1 MKKRII
7 SCILTVL
14 ILASVLPAN
23 AFADSSVIHRQIHI
37 NPLYKDV
44 VDQKQ
49 LFSTLNGA
57 PRLYSD
63 TQPQEAGSADEAAV
77 ILRKGMENREARIA
91 IRCPA
96 DAITPTDGIL
106 DEIVEKAMEETG
118 VPTQGDYIRWTYAGW
133 SGSCSLESDDEGLHY
148 VFVYDCKYYT
158 TAAQEAELSEKIDS
172 VLQSLDINDESSDYD
187 VICAVYD
194 YICANVSYDY
204 DNLNDSEYLLKYTA
218 YAAMINKTAVCQGYS
233 ALMYR
238 MLQQKNID
246 CRLIPGSNHAWNI
259 VAIDGVYY
267 NADSTWDAGRDPK
280 NYAYFLCGDSDF
292 AEHTRYSEYST
303 EEFYRLYPMAE
314 TKYVVCPSHSY
325 GAWVTTKAPTCTE
338 SGIETRTCAKCG
350 ASEDRAIP
358 ATGHHYD
365 AVATAPTC
373 TEKGYTTHTCACGD
387 SYTDSSTDALGHNYG
402 AWEQTKAPTC
412 TVKGTEV
419 RICTRCNASET
430 RNVDALGHSFIHY
443 AEKAATCTTDGWAAY
458 DTCSRC
464 GYSTYRQ
471 IPAAGH
477 HYDAVA
483 TAPTCTERGYTT
495 HTCVCGISYT
505 DSYTDAVGHNY
516 KAGICTICGALDPE
530 RRPASPQIMITTE
543 SGRPKI
549 SWDAVNGADKYW
561 VYRSVDGE
569 TFDYYTRTDKPS
581 FTDGSTSIGTTYH
594 YAVKAVAVL
603 GERDVSSGRSTAQ
616 SIQCRPAAPSVSIY
630 RASGKPQLKWNAVSG
645 AAKYWVYRSTDGM
658 NFKYYDS
665 TAKTSYTNT
674 GALLGTKYHY
684 RVKAVAVV
692 NGKNVASAY
701 NGTKS
706 LFTTPAAPGVSIYRV
721 NGKPQLKWSAVT
733 GAEKYWI
740 YRSTDG
746 VNFKYYDSTTGTS
759 YTNCIAA
766 SGTEYYYKV
775 KAAAVVNGKDV
786 ASDFSNTKSLFTTP
800 AAPSVSIT
808 TSKGKPKL
816 TWKAV
821 KGADNYYIY
830 RSTDGKNFKYYNET
844 DEAGYTNYSTNI
856 GTTYYYKV
864 RAVKTIDGNDHK
876 SDFSAVRSIQCRPA
890 AVNLSISRSYGKPK
904 LTWDAVAD
912 ADKYWIYRS
921 IDGKNFKCYDTTT
934 KTSYIN
940 SGAAF
945 NTIYCYK
952 VKAVKVVN
960 GRNVVSGSGS
970 AKSVITALAK
980 PSVSITTSDGKPYIS
995 WDAVDGAT
1003 GYYVFRSTDG
1013 KNYSVLGYTTRTNY
1027 TNTASNAG
1035 TTYYYKVKADSS
1047 NTKTAICANSDKT
1060 AEKLVEQAKSWLG
1073 CKESDG
1079 SNEEIIDTYNG
1090 HEPVARGL
1098 KLGYKDPWCAAFVSA
1113 CAIKTGMTD
1122 IIPTECGCGTMV
1134 KLFKKLGAWDE
1145 NDGRIPNVGDIIFFD
1160 WDDSGY
1166 GDNDGFPGH
1175 VGIVEKVSGT
1185 EITVI
1190 DGNNKNDAV
1199 ERRTV
1204 QINGRFIRGYGVPKY
1219 SGFRSGDTRSDY
1231 SNAVSVRCGLT
1242 APTPSITT
1250 SEGKPKLTWS
1260 AVPGAAKYWVYRS
1273 TDGKSFSYLN
1283 STVGTSYTDSD
1294 AKKNTKYY
1302 YKVKAVYSSNSDMNS
1317 ALSAAVSIKATK

>member
-133 SGSCSLESDDEGLHY
+133 SGSYSLESDDEGLHY

-204 DNLNDSEYLLKYTA
+204 DNLDDSEYLLKYTA

-303 EEFYRLYPMAE
+303 EEFYRLYPMAK
-314 TKYVVCPSHSY
+314 TKYAVCPSHSY

-350 ASEDRAIP
+350 VSEDRAIP

-373 TEKGYTTHTCACGD
+373 TERGYTTHTCACGD
-387 SYTDSSTDALGHNYG
+387 SYTDSS
-402 AWEQTKAPTC
+402 
-412 TVKGTEV
+412 
-419 RICTRCNASET
+419 
-430 RNVDALGHSFIHY
+430 
-443 AEKAATCTTDGWAAY
+443 
-458 DTCSRC
+458 
-464 GYSTYRQ
+464 
-471 IPAAGH
+471 
-477 HYDAVA
+477 
-483 TAPTCTERGYTT
+483 
-495 HTCVCGISYT
+495 
-505 DSYTDAVGHNY
+505 TDAVGHNY

-549 SWDAVNGADKYW
+549 SWNAVNGADKYW
-561 VYRSVDGE
+561 IYRSVDGE
-569 TFDYYTRTDKPS
+569 TFDYYARTDKPS
-581 FTDGSTSIGTTYH
+581 FTDGSTSIGTTYY

-603 GERDVSSGRSTAQ
+603 GGRDVSSGRSTAQ

-645 AAKYWVYRSTDGM
+645 AAKYWVYRSTDGV

-665 TAKTSYTNT
+665 TTKTSYTNT

-692 NGKNVASAY
+692 NGKNVASADS
-701 NGTKS
+701 GTKS

-733 GAEKYWI
+733 GAAKYWI

-775 KAAAVVNGKDV
+775 KAAAVVNGKDI

-821 KGADNYYIY
+821 KGADKYYIY

-921 IDGKNFKCYDTTT
+921 TDGKNFKYYDTTT

-1035 TTYYYKVKADSS
+1035 TTYYYKVKADNS

-1134 KLFKKLGAWDE
+1134 KLFKKIGAWDE

-1185 EITVI
+1185 KITVI

-1260 AVPGAAKYWVYRS
+1260 AVPGAEKYWVYRS

-1283 STVGTSYTDSD
+1283 STVGTSYTDSG

-1317 ALSAAVSIKATK
+1317 ARSAAVSIKATK

>member
-1 MKKRII
+1 M
-7 SCILTVL
+7 L

-133 SGSCSLESDDEGLHY
+133 SGSYSLESDDEGLHY

-292 AEHTRYSEYST
+292 AGHTRYSEYST
-303 EEFYRLYPMAE
+303 EEFYRLYPMAK

-350 ASEDRAIP
+350 VSENRAIP

-387 SYTDSSTDALGHNYG
+387 
-402 AWEQTKAPTC
+402 
-412 TVKGTEV
+412 
-419 RICTRCNASET
+419 
-430 RNVDALGHSFIHY
+430 
-443 AEKAATCTTDGWAAY
+443 
-458 DTCSRC
+458 
-464 GYSTYRQ
+464 
-471 IPAAGH
+471 
-477 HYDAVA
+477 
-483 TAPTCTERGYTT
+483 
-495 HTCVCGISYT
+495 SYT

-549 SWDAVNGADKYW
+549 SWNAVNGADKYW

-569 TFDYYTRTDKPS
+569 TFDYYARTDKPS
-581 FTDGSTSIGTTYH
+581 FTDGSTSIGTTYY

-603 GERDVSSGRSTAQ
+603 GGRDVSSGRSTAQ

-645 AAKYWVYRSTDGM
+645 AEKYWVYRSTDGV

-665 TAKTSYTNT
+665 TTKTSYTNT

-692 NGKNVASAY
+692 NGKNVASADS
-701 NGTKS
+701 GTKS

-733 GAEKYWI
+733 GAAKYWI

-775 KAAAVVNGKDV
+775 KAAAVENGKNV

-821 KGADNYYIY
+821 KGADNYWIY

-921 IDGKNFKCYDTTT
+921 TDGKNFKYYDTTT

-1035 TTYYYKVKADSS
+1035 TTYYYKVKADNS
-1047 NTKTAICANSDKT
+1047 NTKTASCANSDKT

-1185 EITVI
+1185 KITVI

-1283 STVGTSYTDSD
+1283 STVGTSYTDSG

-1317 ALSAAVSIKATK
+1317 ARSAAVSIKATK

>member
-1 MKKRII
+1 M
-7 SCILTVL
+7 L

-106 DEIVEKAMEETG
+106 DEIAEKALEETG

-133 SGSCSLESDDEGLHY
+133 NGSYSLESDDEGLHY

-246 CRLIPGSNHAWNI
+246 CRLIPGSDHAWNI

-292 AEHTRYSEYST
+292 AGHTRYSEYST

-350 ASEDRAIP
+350 VSEDRAIP

-373 TEKGYTTHTCACGD
+373 TEKGYTTHTCACG
-387 SYTDSSTDALGHNYG
+387 L
-402 AWEQTKAPTC
+402 
-412 TVKGTEV
+412 
-419 RICTRCNASET
+419 
-430 RNVDALGHSFIHY
+430 
-443 AEKAATCTTDGWAAY
+443 
-458 DTCSRC
+458 
-464 GYSTYRQ
+464 
-471 IPAAGH
+471 
-477 HYDAVA
+477 
-483 TAPTCTERGYTT
+483 
-495 HTCVCGISYT
+495 SYT

-516 KAGICTICGALDPE
+516 KAGICTICGALDPG

-549 SWDAVNGADKYW
+549 SWNAVNGADKYW

-569 TFDYYTRTDKPS
+569 TFDYYARTDKPS
-581 FTDGSTSIGTTYH
+581 FTDGSTSIGTTYY

-603 GERDVSSGRSTAQ
+603 GGRDVSSGRSTAQ

-645 AAKYWVYRSTDGM
+645 AAKYWVYRSTDGV

-692 NGKNVASAY
+692 NGKNVTSADS
-701 NGTKS
+701 GTKS

-721 NGKPQLKWSAVT
+721 NGKPRLKWSAVT
-733 GAEKYWI
+733 GAAKYWI
-740 YRSTDG
+740 YRSADG
-746 VNFKYYDSTTGTS
+746 VNFKYYDSTTWTS

-775 KAAAVVNGKDV
+775 KAVAVVNGKDV

-821 KGADNYYIY
+821 TGADKYYVY
-830 RSTDGKNFKYYNET
+830 RSTDGKNFKYYNKT

-856 GTTYYYKV
+856 GTTYYYTV

-921 IDGKNFKCYDTTT
+921 TDGKNFKCYDTTT

-960 GRNVVSGSGS
+960 GRNVASGSGS

-1035 TTYYYKVKADSS
+1035 TTYYYKVKADNS

-1134 KLFKKLGAWDE
+1134 KLFKKLGAWNE

-1185 EITVI
+1185 KITVI

-1231 SNAVSVRCGLT
+1231 SNTVSVRCGLT

-1260 AVPGAAKYWVYRS
+1260 AVPGAVRYWVYRS

-1283 STVGTSYTDSD
+1283 STVGTSYTDSG

-1302 YKVKAVYSSNSDMNS
+1302 YKVKAVYSSNSDLNS
-1317 ALSAAVSIKATK
+1317 ARSAAVSIKATK

>member
-49 LFSTLNGA
+49 LFSALNGA

-106 DEIVEKAMEETG
+106 DEIAEKAMEETG

-133 SGSCSLESDDEGLHY
+133 SGSYSLESDDEGLHY

-158 TAAQEAELSEKIDS
+158 TAAQEAELSKKIDS

-350 ASEDRAIP
+350 VSENRAIP

-373 TEKGYTTHTCACGD
+373 TEKGYTTHTCACG
-387 SYTDSSTDALGHNYG
+387 L
-402 AWEQTKAPTC
+402 
-412 TVKGTEV
+412 
-419 RICTRCNASET
+419 
-430 RNVDALGHSFIHY
+430 
-443 AEKAATCTTDGWAAY
+443 
-458 DTCSRC
+458 
-464 GYSTYRQ
+464 
-471 IPAAGH
+471 
-477 HYDAVA
+477 
-483 TAPTCTERGYTT
+483 
-495 HTCVCGISYT
+495 SYT

-549 SWDAVNGADKYW
+549 SWNAVNGADKYW
-561 VYRSVDGE
+561 IYRSVDGE
-569 TFDYYTRTDKPS
+569 TFDYYARTDKPS
-581 FTDGSTSIGTTYH
+581 FTDGSTSIGTTYY

-603 GERDVSSGRSTAQ
+603 GGRDVPSGRSTAQ
-616 SIQCRPAAPSVSIY
+616 SIQCRPAAPSVRIY
-630 RASGKPQLKWNAVSG
+630 RVNGKPQLKWNAVSG
-645 AAKYWVYRSTDGM
+645 AAKYWVYRSTDGV

-775 KAAAVVNGKDV
+775 KAAAVENGKNV

-821 KGADNYYIY
+821 KGADKYYIY

-921 IDGKNFKCYDTTT
+921 TDGKNFKCYDTTT

-945 NTIYCYK
+945 NTIYYYK

-960 GRNVVSGSGS
+960 GRNVASGSGS

-1035 TTYYYKVKADSS
+1035 TTYYYKVKADNS
-1047 NTKTAICANSDKT
+1047 NTKTASCANSDKT

-1283 STVGTSYTDSD
+1283 STVGTSYTDSG

>member
-106 DEIVEKAMEETG
+106 DEIAEKAMEETG

-133 SGSCSLESDDEGLHY
+133 SGSYSLESDDEGLHY

-350 ASEDRAIP
+350 VSENRAIP

-387 SYTDSSTDALGHNYG
+387 SYTDSS
-402 AWEQTKAPTC
+402 
-412 TVKGTEV
+412 
-419 RICTRCNASET
+419 
-430 RNVDALGHSFIHY
+430 
-443 AEKAATCTTDGWAAY
+443 
-458 DTCSRC
+458 
-464 GYSTYRQ
+464 
-471 IPAAGH
+471 
-477 HYDAVA
+477 
-483 TAPTCTERGYTT
+483 
-495 HTCVCGISYT
+495 
-505 DSYTDAVGHNY
+505 TDAVGHNY

-549 SWDAVNGADKYW
+549 SWNAVNGADKYW
-561 VYRSVDGE
+561 IYRSVDGE
-569 TFDYYTRTDKPS
+569 TFDYYARTDKPS
-581 FTDGSTSIGTTYH
+581 FTDGSTSIGTTYY

-603 GERDVSSGRSTAQ
+603 GGRDVSSGRSTAQ

-645 AAKYWVYRSTDGM
+645 AAKYWVYRSTDGV

-821 KGADNYYIY
+821 KGADKYYIY

-921 IDGKNFKCYDTTT
+921 TDGKNFKCYDTTT

-1035 TTYYYKVKADSS
+1035 TTYYYKVKADNS

-1185 EITVI
+1185 QITVI

-1283 STVGTSYTDSD
+1283 STVGTSYTDSG

-1317 ALSAAVSIKATK
+1317 ARSAAVSIKATK

>member
-23 AFADSSVIHRQIHI
+23 AFADNSVIHRQIHI

-49 LFSTLNGA
+49 LFSTLNSA

-106 DEIVEKAMEETG
+106 DEIAEKAMEETG

-133 SGSCSLESDDEGLHY
+133 SGSYSLESDDEGLHY

-158 TAAQEAELSEKIDS
+158 TAAQEAELSKKIDS

-373 TEKGYTTHTCACGD
+373 TEKGYTTHTCACG
-387 SYTDSSTDALGHNYG
+387 L
-402 AWEQTKAPTC
+402 
-412 TVKGTEV
+412 
-419 RICTRCNASET
+419 
-430 RNVDALGHSFIHY
+430 
-443 AEKAATCTTDGWAAY
+443 
-458 DTCSRC
+458 
-464 GYSTYRQ
+464 
-471 IPAAGH
+471 
-477 HYDAVA
+477 
-483 TAPTCTERGYTT
+483 
-495 HTCVCGISYT
+495 SYT

-549 SWDAVNGADKYW
+549 SWNAVNGADKYW
-561 VYRSVDGE
+561 IYRSVDGE
-569 TFDYYTRTDKPS
+569 TFDYYARTDKPS
-581 FTDGSTSIGTTYH
+581 FTDGSTSIGTTYY

-603 GERDVSSGRSTAQ
+603 GGRDVSSGRSTAQ

-645 AAKYWVYRSTDGM
+645 AAKYWVYRSTDGV

-786 ASDFSNTKSLFTTP
+786 ASNFSNTKSLFTTP

-821 KGADNYYIY
+821 KGADKYWIY

-921 IDGKNFKCYDTTT
+921 TDGKNVKYYDTTT

-945 NTIYCYK
+945 NTIYYYK

-1035 TTYYYKVKADSS
+1035 TTYYYKVKADNS

-1145 NDGRIPNVGDIIFFD
+1145 NDGRIPNIGDIIFFD

-1185 EITVI
+1185 QITVI

-1283 STVGTSYTDSD
+1283 STVGTSYTDSG

-1317 ALSAAVSIKATK
+1317 ARSAAVSIKATK

>member
-133 SGSCSLESDDEGLHY
+133 SGSYSLESDDEGLHY

-267 NADSTWDAGRDPK
+267 NADSTWDAGKDPK

-350 ASEDRAIP
+350 VSENRAIP
-358 ATGHHYD
+358 AT
-365 AVATAPTC
+365 
-373 TEKGYTTHTCACGD
+373 
-387 SYTDSSTDALGHNYG
+387 
-402 AWEQTKAPTC
+402 
-412 TVKGTEV
+412 
-419 RICTRCNASET
+419 
-430 RNVDALGHSFIHY
+430 
-443 AEKAATCTTDGWAAY
+443 
-458 DTCSRC
+458 
-464 GYSTYRQ
+464 
-471 IPAAGH
+471 GH

-495 HTCVCGISYT
+495 HTCACGLSYT
-505 DSYTDAVGHNY
+505 DSYTDAAGHNY

-549 SWDAVNGADKYW
+549 SWNAVNGADKYW

-569 TFDYYTRTDKPS
+569 TFDYYARTDKPS
-581 FTDGSTSIGTTYH
+581 FTDGSTSIGTTYY

-603 GERDVSSGRSTAQ
+603 GGRDVSSGRSTAQ
-616 SIQCRPAAPSVSIY
+616 SIQCRPAAPSVRIY
-630 RASGKPQLKWNAVSG
+630 RVNGKPQLKWNAVSG
-645 AAKYWVYRSTDGM
+645 AAKYWVYRSTDGV

-701 NGTKS
+701 SGTKS

-733 GAEKYWI
+733 GAAKYWI

-821 KGADNYYIY
+821 KGADKYYIY

-921 IDGKNFKCYDTTT
+921 TDGKNFKCYDTTT

-960 GRNVVSGSGS
+960 GRNVASGSGS

-1035 TTYYYKVKADSS
+1035 TTYYYKVKADNS

-1185 EITVI
+1185 KITVI

-1283 STVGTSYTDSD
+1283 STVGTSYTDSG

>member
-133 SGSCSLESDDEGLHY
+133 SGSCSLESDDEGRHY

-267 NADSTWDAGRDPK
+267 NADSTWDAGKDPK

-350 ASEDRAIP
+350 VSENRAIP

-387 SYTDSSTDALGHNYG
+387 SYTDSS
-402 AWEQTKAPTC
+402 
-412 TVKGTEV
+412 
-419 RICTRCNASET
+419 
-430 RNVDALGHSFIHY
+430 
-443 AEKAATCTTDGWAAY
+443 
-458 DTCSRC
+458 
-464 GYSTYRQ
+464 
-471 IPAAGH
+471 
-477 HYDAVA
+477 
-483 TAPTCTERGYTT
+483 
-495 HTCVCGISYT
+495 
-505 DSYTDAVGHNY
+505 TDAVGHNY

-549 SWDAVNGADKYW
+549 SWNAVNGADKYW

-569 TFDYYTRTDKPS
+569 TFDYYARTDKPS

-603 GERDVSSGRSTAQ
+603 GGRDVSSGRSTAQ

-645 AAKYWVYRSTDGM
+645 AAKYWVYRSTDGV

-821 KGADNYYIY
+821 KGADKYYIY

-921 IDGKNFKCYDTTT
+921 TDGKNFKYYDTTT

-960 GRNVVSGSGS
+960 GRNVASGSGS

-1035 TTYYYKVKADSS
+1035 TTYYYKVKADNS

-1283 STVGTSYTDSD
+1283 STVGTSYTDSG

>member
-106 DEIVEKAMEETG
+106 DEIAEKALEETG

-133 SGSCSLESDDEGLHY
+133 SGSYSLESDDEGLHY

-204 DNLNDSEYLLKYTA
+204 DNLDDSEYLLKYTA

-303 EEFYRLYPMAE
+303 EEFYRLYPMAK

-350 ASEDRAIP
+350 VSENRAIP

-365 AVATAPTC
+365 
-373 TEKGYTTHTCACGD
+373 
-387 SYTDSSTDALGHNYG
+387 S
-402 AWEQTKAPTC
+402 
-412 TVKGTEV
+412 
-419 RICTRCNASET
+419 
-430 RNVDALGHSFIHY
+430 
-443 AEKAATCTTDGWAAY
+443 
-458 DTCSRC
+458 
-464 GYSTYRQ
+464 
-471 IPAAGH
+471 
-477 HYDAVA
+477 VA

-495 HTCVCGISYT
+495 HTCVCGLSYT
-505 DSYTDAVGHNY
+505 DSYTDAAGHNY

-549 SWDAVNGADKYW
+549 SWNAVNGADKYW
-561 VYRSVDGE
+561 IYRSVDGE
-569 TFDYYTRTDKPS
+569 TFDYYARTDKPS
-581 FTDGSTSIGTTYH
+581 FTDGSTSIGTTYY

-603 GERDVSSGRSTAQ
+603 GGRDVPSGRSTAQ

-645 AAKYWVYRSTDGM
+645 AAKYWVYRSTDGV

-692 NGKNVASAY
+692 NGKNVASADS
-701 NGTKS
+701 GTKS

-733 GAEKYWI
+733 GAAKYWI

-775 KAAAVVNGKDV
+775 KAAAVVNGKDI

-821 KGADNYYIY
+821 KGADKYYIY

-921 IDGKNFKCYDTTT
+921 TDGKNFKCYDTTT

-1035 TTYYYKVKADSS
+1035 TTYYYKVKADNS

-1145 NDGRIPNVGDIIFFD
+1145 NDGRIPNMGDIIFFD

-1283 STVGTSYTDSD
+1283 STVGTSYTDSG
-1294 AKKNTKYY
+1294 AKKNTMYY

>member
-49 LFSTLNGA
+49 LFSTLNSA

-96 DAITPTDGIL
+96 DAITSTDGIL

-133 SGSCSLESDDEGLHY
+133 SGSYSLESDDEGLHY

-218 YAAMINKTAVCQGYS
+218 YAAMTNKTPVCQGYS

-280 NYAYFLCGDSDF
+280 NYAYCLCGDSDF
-292 AEHTRYSEYST
+292 AEHIRYSEYST

-350 ASEDRAIP
+350 VSENRAIP
-358 ATGHHYD
+358 VT
-365 AVATAPTC
+365 
-373 TEKGYTTHTCACGD
+373 
-387 SYTDSSTDALGHNYG
+387 
-402 AWEQTKAPTC
+402 
-412 TVKGTEV
+412 
-419 RICTRCNASET
+419 
-430 RNVDALGHSFIHY
+430 
-443 AEKAATCTTDGWAAY
+443 
-458 DTCSRC
+458 
-464 GYSTYRQ
+464 
-471 IPAAGH
+471 GH

-495 HTCVCGISYT
+495 HPCVCGLSYT
-505 DSYTDAVGHNY
+505 DSYTDAAGHNY

-549 SWDAVNGADKYW
+549 SWNAVNGADKYW

-569 TFDYYTRTDKPS
+569 TFDYYARTDKPS
-581 FTDGSTSIGTTYH
+581 FTDGSTSIGTTYY

-603 GERDVSSGRSTAQ
+603 GGRDVSSGRSTAQ

-645 AAKYWVYRSTDGM
+645 AAKYWVYRSTDGV

-740 YRSTDG
+740 YRPTDG

-821 KGADNYYIY
+821 KGADKYYIY
-830 RSTDGKNFKYYNET
+830 RSTDGKNFKYYNKT

-921 IDGKNFKCYDTTT
+921 TDGKNFKCYDTTT

-1035 TTYYYKVKADSS
+1035 TTYYYKVKADNL

-1185 EITVI
+1185 QITVI

-1283 STVGTSYTDSD
+1283 STVGTSYTDSS

-1317 ALSAAVSIKATK
+1317 ARSAAVSIKATK

>member
-133 SGSCSLESDDEGLHY
+133 NGSYSLESDDEGLHY

-350 ASEDRAIP
+350 VSENRAIP
-358 ATGHHYD
+358 AT
-365 AVATAPTC
+365 
-373 TEKGYTTHTCACGD
+373 
-387 SYTDSSTDALGHNYG
+387 
-402 AWEQTKAPTC
+402 
-412 TVKGTEV
+412 
-419 RICTRCNASET
+419 
-430 RNVDALGHSFIHY
+430 
-443 AEKAATCTTDGWAAY
+443 
-458 DTCSRC
+458 
-464 GYSTYRQ
+464 
-471 IPAAGH
+471 GH

-505 DSYTDAVGHNY
+505 DSYTDAAGHNY

-549 SWDAVNGADKYW
+549 SWNAVNGADKYW

-569 TFDYYTRTDKPS
+569 TFDYYARTDKPS
-581 FTDGSTSIGTTYH
+581 FADGSTSIGTTYY

-603 GERDVSSGRSTAQ
+603 GGRDVSSGRSTAQ

-645 AAKYWVYRSTDGM
+645 AAEYWVYRSTDGV

-733 GAEKYWI
+733 GAAKYWI

-821 KGADNYYIY
+821 KGADKYYIY

-921 IDGKNFKCYDTTT
+921 TDGKNFKYYDTTT

-1035 TTYYYKVKADSS
+1035 TTYYYKVKADNS

-1185 EITVI
+1185 KITVI

-1283 STVGTSYTDSD
+1283 STVGTSYTDSG

-1317 ALSAAVSIKATK
+1317 ARSAAVSIKATK

>member
-133 SGSCSLESDDEGLHY
+133 SGSYSLESDDEGLHY

-303 EEFYRLYPMAE
+303 EEFYRLYPMAK

-350 ASEDRAIP
+350 VSENRAIP
-358 ATGHHYD
+358 AAGHHYD

-373 TEKGYTTHTCACGD
+373 TEKGYTTHTC
-387 SYTDSSTDALGHNYG
+387 
-402 AWEQTKAPTC
+402 
-412 TVKGTEV
+412 
-419 RICTRCNASET
+419 
-430 RNVDALGHSFIHY
+430 
-443 AEKAATCTTDGWAAY
+443 
-458 DTCSRC
+458 
-464 GYSTYRQ
+464 
-471 IPAAGH
+471 
-477 HYDAVA
+477 
-483 TAPTCTERGYTT
+483 
-495 HTCVCGISYT
+495 VCGLSYT

-549 SWDAVNGADKYW
+549 SWNAVNGADKYW
-561 VYRSVDGE
+561 IYRSVDGE
-569 TFDYYTRTDKPS
+569 TFDYYARTDKPS
-581 FTDGSTSIGTTYH
+581 FTDGSTSIGTTYY

-603 GERDVSSGRSTAQ
+603 GGRDVSSGRSTAQ

-645 AAKYWVYRSTDGM
+645 AAEYWVYRSTDGV

-692 NGKNVASAY
+692 NGKNVASADS
-701 NGTKS
+701 GTKS

-821 KGADNYYIY
+821 KGADKYYIY

-921 IDGKNFKCYDTTT
+921 TDGKNFKYYDTTT

-1013 KNYSVLGYTTRTNY
+1013 KNYSFLGYTTRTNY

-1035 TTYYYKVKADSS
+1035 TTYYYKVKADNS

>member
-91 IRCPA
+91 FRCPA

-106 DEIVEKAMEETG
+106 DEIAEKAMEETG

-350 ASEDRAIP
+350 VSENRAIP

-387 SYTDSSTDALGHNYG
+387 SYTDSS
-402 AWEQTKAPTC
+402 
-412 TVKGTEV
+412 
-419 RICTRCNASET
+419 
-430 RNVDALGHSFIHY
+430 
-443 AEKAATCTTDGWAAY
+443 
-458 DTCSRC
+458 
-464 GYSTYRQ
+464 
-471 IPAAGH
+471 
-477 HYDAVA
+477 
-483 TAPTCTERGYTT
+483 
-495 HTCVCGISYT
+495 
-505 DSYTDAVGHNY
+505 TDAVGHNY

-549 SWDAVNGADKYW
+549 SWNAVNGADKYW
-561 VYRSVDGE
+561 IYRSVDGE
-569 TFDYYTRTDKPS
+569 TFDYYARTDKPS
-581 FTDGSTSIGTTYH
+581 FTDGSTSIGTTYY

-603 GERDVSSGRSTAQ
+603 GGRDVSSGRSTAQ

-645 AAKYWVYRSTDGM
+645 AAKYWVYRSTDGV

-701 NGTKS
+701 SGTKS
-706 LFTTPAAPGVSIYRV
+706 LFTTPAAPDVSIYRV

-800 AAPSVSIT
+800 SAPSVSIT

-821 KGADNYYIY
+821 KGADNYWIY

-921 IDGKNFKCYDTTT
+921 TDGKNFKCYDTTT

-1035 TTYYYKVKADSS
+1035 TTYCYKVKADNS

-1185 EITVI
+1185 QITVI

-1317 ALSAAVSIKATK
+1317 ARSAAVSIKATK

>member
-106 DEIVEKAMEETG
+106 DEIAEKAMEETG

-133 SGSCSLESDDEGLHY
+133 SGSYSLESDDEGLHY

-350 ASEDRAIP
+350 VSENRAIP
-358 ATGHHYD
+358 AT
-365 AVATAPTC
+365 
-373 TEKGYTTHTCACGD
+373 
-387 SYTDSSTDALGHNYG
+387 
-402 AWEQTKAPTC
+402 
-412 TVKGTEV
+412 
-419 RICTRCNASET
+419 
-430 RNVDALGHSFIHY
+430 
-443 AEKAATCTTDGWAAY
+443 
-458 DTCSRC
+458 
-464 GYSTYRQ
+464 
-471 IPAAGH
+471 GH

-549 SWDAVNGADKYW
+549 SWNAVNGADKYW

-569 TFDYYTRTDKPS
+569 TFDYYARTDKPS
-581 FTDGSTSIGTTYH
+581 FTDGSTSIGTTYY

-603 GERDVSSGRSTAQ
+603 GGRDVSSGRSTAQ

-645 AAKYWVYRSTDGM
+645 AAKYWVYRSTDGV

-821 KGADNYYIY
+821 KGADKYYIY

-921 IDGKNFKCYDTTT
+921 TDGKNFKYYDTTT

-1035 TTYYYKVKADSS
+1035 TTYYYKVKADNS

-1145 NDGRIPNVGDIIFFD
+1145 NDGRIPNIGDIIFFD

-1185 EITVI
+1185 KITVI

-1283 STVGTSYTDSD
+1283 STVGTSYTDSG

-1317 ALSAAVSIKATK
+1317 ARSAAVSIKATK

>member
-133 SGSCSLESDDEGLHY
+133 SGSYSLESDDEGLHY

-187 VICAVYD
+187 IICAVYD

-267 NADSTWDAGRDPK
+267 NADSTWDAGKDPK

-303 EEFYRLYPMAE
+303 EEFYRLYPMAK

-350 ASEDRAIP
+350 VSENRAIP

-387 SYTDSSTDALGHNYG
+387 SYTDSS
-402 AWEQTKAPTC
+402 
-412 TVKGTEV
+412 
-419 RICTRCNASET
+419 
-430 RNVDALGHSFIHY
+430 
-443 AEKAATCTTDGWAAY
+443 
-458 DTCSRC
+458 
-464 GYSTYRQ
+464 
-471 IPAAGH
+471 
-477 HYDAVA
+477 
-483 TAPTCTERGYTT
+483 
-495 HTCVCGISYT
+495 
-505 DSYTDAVGHNY
+505 TDAVGHNY

-549 SWDAVNGADKYW
+549 SWNAVNGADKYW

-569 TFDYYTRTDKPS
+569 TFDYYARTDKPS
-581 FTDGSTSIGTTYH
+581 FTDGSTSIGTTYY

-603 GERDVSSGRSTAQ
+603 GGRDVPSGRSTAQ

-645 AAKYWVYRSTDGM
+645 AAKYWVYRSTDGV

-665 TAKTSYTNT
+665 TTKTSYTNT

-692 NGKNVASAY
+692 NGKNVASADS
-701 NGTKS
+701 GTKS

-821 KGADNYYIY
+821 KGADKYWIY

-921 IDGKNFKCYDTTT
+921 TDGKNFKYYDTTT

-945 NTIYCYK
+945 NTIYYYK

-1035 TTYYYKVKADSS
+1035 TTYYYKVKADNS

-1185 EITVI
+1185 KITVI

-1283 STVGTSYTDSD
+1283 STVGTSYTDSG

>member
-106 DEIVEKAMEETG
+106 DEIAEKAMEETG

-133 SGSCSLESDDEGLHY
+133 NGSYSLESDDEGLHY

-350 ASEDRAIP
+350 VSENRAIP

-373 TEKGYTTHTCACGD
+373 TEKGYTTHTC
-387 SYTDSSTDALGHNYG
+387 
-402 AWEQTKAPTC
+402 
-412 TVKGTEV
+412 
-419 RICTRCNASET
+419 
-430 RNVDALGHSFIHY
+430 
-443 AEKAATCTTDGWAAY
+443 
-458 DTCSRC
+458 
-464 GYSTYRQ
+464 
-471 IPAAGH
+471 
-477 HYDAVA
+477 
-483 TAPTCTERGYTT
+483 
-495 HTCVCGISYT
+495 VCGLSYT

-549 SWDAVNGADKYW
+549 SWNAVNGADKYW

-569 TFDYYTRTDKPS
+569 TFDYYARTDKPS
-581 FTDGSTSIGTTYH
+581 FTDGSTSIGTTYY

-603 GERDVSSGRSTAQ
+603 GGRDVSSGRSTAQ

-645 AAKYWVYRSTDGM
+645 AAKYWVYRSTDGV

-701 NGTKS
+701 SGTKS
-706 LFTTPAAPGVSIYRV
+706 LFTTPAAPDVSIYRV

-821 KGADNYYIY
+821 KGADNYWIY

-921 IDGKNFKCYDTTT
+921 TDGKNFKCYDTTT

-1035 TTYYYKVKADSS
+1035 TTYYYKVKADNS

-1185 EITVI
+1185 QITVI

-1283 STVGTSYTDSD
+1283 STVGTSYTDSG

>member
-49 LFSTLNGA
+49 LFSALNGA

-106 DEIVEKAMEETG
+106 DEIAEKAMEETG

-133 SGSCSLESDDEGLHY
+133 SGSYSLESDDEGLHY

-350 ASEDRAIP
+350 VSENRAIP

-365 AVATAPTC
+365 AVA
-373 TEKGYTTHTCACGD
+373 
-387 SYTDSSTDALGHNYG
+387 
-402 AWEQTKAPTC
+402 
-412 TVKGTEV
+412 
-419 RICTRCNASET
+419 I
-430 RNVDALGHSFIHY
+430 
-443 AEKAATCTTDGWAAY
+443 
-458 DTCSRC
+458 
-464 GYSTYRQ
+464 
-471 IPAAGH
+471 
-477 HYDAVA
+477 
-483 TAPTCTERGYTT
+483 APTCTERGYTT
-495 HTCVCGISYT
+495 HTCVCGLSYT

-549 SWDAVNGADKYW
+549 SWNAVNGADKYW

-569 TFDYYTRTDKPS
+569 TFDYYARTDKPS
-581 FTDGSTSIGTTYH
+581 FTDGSTSIGTTYY

-603 GERDVSSGRSTAQ
+603 GGRDVSSGRSTAQ

-645 AAKYWVYRSTDGM
+645 AAKYWVYRSTDGV

-692 NGKNVASAY
+692 NGKDVASADS
-701 NGTKS
+701 GTKS
-706 LFTTPAAPGVSIYRV
+706 LFTTPEAPGVSIYRV

-733 GAEKYWI
+733 GAAKYWI

-821 KGADNYYIY
+821 KGADKYYIY

-921 IDGKNFKCYDTTT
+921 TDGKNFKCYDTTT

-1035 TTYYYKVKADSS
+1035 TTYYYKVKADNS

-1145 NDGRIPNVGDIIFFD
+1145 NDGRIPNIGDIIFFD

-1185 EITVI
+1185 KITVI

-1283 STVGTSYTDSD
+1283 STVGTSYTDSG

>member
-1 MKKRII
+1 M
-7 SCILTVL
+7 L

-49 LFSTLNGA
+49 LFSALNGA

-106 DEIVEKAMEETG
+106 DEIAEKAMEETG

-133 SGSCSLESDDEGLHY
+133 SGSYSLESDDEGLHY

-373 TEKGYTTHTCACGD
+373 TE
-387 SYTDSSTDALGHNYG
+387 
-402 AWEQTKAPTC
+402 
-412 TVKGTEV
+412 
-419 RICTRCNASET
+419 
-430 RNVDALGHSFIHY
+430 
-443 AEKAATCTTDGWAAY
+443 
-458 DTCSRC
+458 
-464 GYSTYRQ
+464 
-471 IPAAGH
+471 
-477 HYDAVA
+477 
-483 TAPTCTERGYTT
+483 RGYTT
-495 HTCVCGISYT
+495 HTCVCGLSYT

-549 SWDAVNGADKYW
+549 SWNAVNGADKYW
-561 VYRSVDGE
+561 IYRSVDGE
-569 TFDYYTRTDKPS
+569 TFDYYARTDKPS

-603 GERDVSSGRSTAQ
+603 GGRDVSSGRSTAQ

-645 AAKYWVYRSTDGM
+645 AAKYWVYRSTDGV

-692 NGKNVASAY
+692 NGKNVASADS
-701 NGTKS
+701 GTKS

-821 KGADNYYIY
+821 KGADKYYIY

-921 IDGKNFKCYDTTT
+921 TDGKNFKYYDTTT

-960 GRNVVSGSGS
+960 GRNVASGSGS

-1035 TTYYYKVKADSS
+1035 TTYYYKVKADNS

-1185 EITVI
+1185 KITVI

-1283 STVGTSYTDSD
+1283 STVGTSYTDSG

-1317 ALSAAVSIKATK
+1317 ARSAAVSIKATK

>member
-57 PRLYSD
+57 PRLYSG
-63 TQPQEAGSADEAAV
+63 TQPQEAWSADEAAV

-106 DEIVEKAMEETG
+106 DEIAEKAMEETG

-133 SGSCSLESDDEGLHY
+133 SGSYSLESDDEGLHY

-350 ASEDRAIP
+350 VSENRAIP

-387 SYTDSSTDALGHNYG
+387 SYTDSS
-402 AWEQTKAPTC
+402 
-412 TVKGTEV
+412 
-419 RICTRCNASET
+419 
-430 RNVDALGHSFIHY
+430 
-443 AEKAATCTTDGWAAY
+443 
-458 DTCSRC
+458 
-464 GYSTYRQ
+464 
-471 IPAAGH
+471 
-477 HYDAVA
+477 
-483 TAPTCTERGYTT
+483 
-495 HTCVCGISYT
+495 
-505 DSYTDAVGHNY
+505 TDAVGHNY

-549 SWDAVNGADKYW
+549 SWNAVNGADKYW
-561 VYRSVDGE
+561 IYRSVDGE
-569 TFDYYTRTDKPS
+569 TFDYYARTDKPS
-581 FTDGSTSIGTTYH
+581 FTDGSTSIGTTYY

-603 GERDVSSGRSTAQ
+603 GGRDVSSGRSTAQ

-645 AAKYWVYRSTDGM
+645 AAKYWVYRSTDGV

-821 KGADNYYIY
+821 KGADKYWIY
-830 RSTDGKNFKYYNET
+830 RSTDGKNFKYYNKT

-921 IDGKNFKCYDTTT
+921 TDGKNFKYYDTTT

-960 GRNVVSGSGS
+960 GRNVASGSGS

-1185 EITVI
+1185 QITVI

-1283 STVGTSYTDSD
+1283 STVGTSYTDSG

>member
-1 MKKRII
+1 M
-7 SCILTVL
+7 L

-106 DEIVEKAMEETG
+106 DEIAEKALEETG
-118 VPTQGDYIRWTYAGW
+118 VPTQGDYIRWAYAGW
-133 SGSCSLESDDEGLHY
+133 NGSYSLESDDEGLHY

-218 YAAMINKTAVCQGYS
+218 YAAMMNKTAVCQGYS

-246 CRLIPGSNHAWNI
+246 CRLIPGSDHAWNI
-259 VAIDGVYY
+259 VAIGGVYY

-292 AEHTRYSEYST
+292 AGHTRYSEYST
-303 EEFYRLYPMAE
+303 EQFYRLYPMAE

-325 GAWVTTKAPTCTE
+325 GAWEQTKAPTCTE

-350 ASEDRAIP
+350 VSENRA
-358 ATGHHYD
+358 
-365 AVATAPTC
+365 
-373 TEKGYTTHTCACGD
+373 
-387 SYTDSSTDALGHNYG
+387 
-402 AWEQTKAPTC
+402 
-412 TVKGTEV
+412 
-419 RICTRCNASET
+419 
-430 RNVDALGHSFIHY
+430 
-443 AEKAATCTTDGWAAY
+443 
-458 DTCSRC
+458 
-464 GYSTYRQ
+464 

-483 TAPTCTERGYTT
+483 IAPTCTERGYTT
-495 HTCVCGISYT
+495 HTCVCGDSYT

-549 SWDAVNGADKYW
+549 SWNAVNGADKYW

-569 TFDYYTRTDKPS
+569 TFDYYARTDKPS
-581 FTDGSTSIGTTYH
+581 FTDGSTSIGTTYY

-603 GERDVSSGRSTAQ
+603 GGRDVSSGRSTAQ
-616 SIQCRPAAPSVSIY
+616 SIQCRPAAPGVSIY

-645 AAKYWVYRSTDGM
+645 AAKYWVYRSTDGV

-692 NGKNVASAY
+692 NGKNVASADS
-701 NGTKS
+701 GTKS

-721 NGKPQLKWSAVT
+721 NGKPRLKWSAVT
-733 GAEKYWI
+733 GAAKYWI
-740 YRSTDG
+740 YRSADG
-746 VNFKYYDSTTGTS
+746 VNFKYYDSTTWTS

-775 KAAAVVNGKDV
+775 KAVAVVNGKDV

-821 KGADNYYIY
+821 KGADKYYVY
-830 RSTDGKNFKYYNET
+830 RSTDGKNFKYYNKT

-876 SDFSAVRSIQCRPA
+876 SDFGAVRSIQCRPA

-921 IDGKNFKCYDTTT
+921 TDGKNFKCYDTTT

-960 GRNVVSGSGS
+960 GRNVASGSGS

-1035 TTYYYKVKADSS
+1035 TTYYYKVKADNS

-1134 KLFKKLGAWDE
+1134 KLFKKLGAWNE

-1185 EITVI
+1185 KITVI

-1231 SNAVSVRCGLT
+1231 SNTVSVRCGLT

-1283 STVGTSYTDSD
+1283 STVGTSYTDSG

-1302 YKVKAVYSSNSDMNS
+1302 YKVKAVYSSNSDLNS
-1317 ALSAAVSIKATK
+1317 ARSAAVSIKATK

>member
-133 SGSCSLESDDEGLHY
+133 SGSYSLESDDEGLHY

-267 NADSTWDAGRDPK
+267 NADSTWDAGKDPK

-303 EEFYRLYPMAE
+303 EKVYRLYPMAE

-350 ASEDRAIP
+350 VSENRAIP
-358 ATGHHYD
+358 AAGHHYD

-387 SYTDSSTDALGHNYG
+387 SYTDSS
-402 AWEQTKAPTC
+402 
-412 TVKGTEV
+412 
-419 RICTRCNASET
+419 
-430 RNVDALGHSFIHY
+430 
-443 AEKAATCTTDGWAAY
+443 
-458 DTCSRC
+458 
-464 GYSTYRQ
+464 
-471 IPAAGH
+471 
-477 HYDAVA
+477 
-483 TAPTCTERGYTT
+483 
-495 HTCVCGISYT
+495 
-505 DSYTDAVGHNY
+505 TDAVGHNY

-549 SWDAVNGADKYW
+549 SWNAVNGADKYW

-569 TFDYYTRTDKPS
+569 TFDYYARTDKPS
-581 FTDGSTSIGTTYH
+581 FTDGSTSIGTTYY

-603 GERDVSSGRSTAQ
+603 GGRDVPSGRSTAQ

-630 RASGKPQLKWNAVSG
+630 RVSGKPQLKWNAVSG
-645 AAKYWVYRSTDGM
+645 AAKYWVYRSTDGV

-821 KGADNYYIY
+821 KGADKYWIY

-921 IDGKNFKCYDTTT
+921 TDGKNFKYYDTTT

-960 GRNVVSGSGS
+960 GRNVASGSGS

-1035 TTYYYKVKADSS
+1035 TTYYYKVKADNS

>member
-49 LFSTLNGA
+49 LFSALNGA

-106 DEIVEKAMEETG
+106 DEIAEKAMEETG

-133 SGSCSLESDDEGLHY
+133 SGSYSLESDDEGLHY

-204 DNLNDSEYLLKYTA
+204 DNLDDSEYLLKYTA

-303 EEFYRLYPMAE
+303 EEFYRLYPMAK

-325 GAWVTTKAPTCTE
+325 GAWEQTKAPTCTE

-350 ASEDRAIP
+350 VSENRAIP

-387 SYTDSSTDALGHNYG
+387 SYTDSS
-402 AWEQTKAPTC
+402 
-412 TVKGTEV
+412 
-419 RICTRCNASET
+419 
-430 RNVDALGHSFIHY
+430 
-443 AEKAATCTTDGWAAY
+443 
-458 DTCSRC
+458 
-464 GYSTYRQ
+464 
-471 IPAAGH
+471 
-477 HYDAVA
+477 
-483 TAPTCTERGYTT
+483 
-495 HTCVCGISYT
+495 
-505 DSYTDAVGHNY
+505 TDAVGHNY

-549 SWDAVNGADKYW
+549 SWNAVNGADKYW

-569 TFDYYTRTDKPS
+569 TFDYYARTDKPS
-581 FTDGSTSIGTTYH
+581 FTDGSTSIGTTYY

-603 GERDVSSGRSTAQ
+603 GGRDVSSGRSTAQ
-616 SIQCRPAAPSVSIY
+616 SIQCRPAAPSVRIY
-630 RASGKPQLKWNAVSG
+630 RVNGKPQLKWNAVSG
-645 AAKYWVYRSTDGM
+645 AAKYWVYRSTDGV

-775 KAAAVVNGKDV
+775 KAAAVVNGKNI

-821 KGADNYYIY
+821 KGADKYYIY

-921 IDGKNFKCYDTTT
+921 TDGKNFKYYDTTT

-960 GRNVVSGSGS
+960 GRNVASGSGS

-1035 TTYYYKVKADSS
+1035 TTYYYKVKADNS

-1145 NDGRIPNVGDIIFFD
+1145 NDGRIPNIGDIIFFD

-1283 STVGTSYTDSD
+1283 STVGTSYTDSG

-1302 YKVKAVYSSNSDMNS
+1302 YKVKAVYSSNSDLNS
-1317 ALSAAVSIKATK
+1317 ARSAAVSIKATK

>member
-133 SGSCSLESDDEGLHY
+133 SGSYSLESDDEGLHY

-314 TKYVVCPSHSY
+314 KKYAVCPSHSY

-350 ASEDRAIP
+350 VSENRAIP

-387 SYTDSSTDALGHNYG
+387 SYTDS
-402 AWEQTKAPTC
+402 
-412 TVKGTEV
+412 
-419 RICTRCNASET
+419 
-430 RNVDALGHSFIHY
+430 
-443 AEKAATCTTDGWAAY
+443 
-458 DTCSRC
+458 
-464 GYSTYRQ
+464 
-471 IPAAGH
+471 
-477 HYDAVA
+477 
-483 TAPTCTERGYTT
+483 
-495 HTCVCGISYT
+495 
-505 DSYTDAVGHNY
+505 YTDAAGHNY

-530 RRPASPQIMITTE
+530 RRPTSPQIMITTE

-549 SWDAVNGADKYW
+549 SWNAVNGADKYW

-569 TFDYYTRTDKPS
+569 TFDYYARTDKPS
-581 FTDGSTSIGTTYH
+581 FTDGSTSIGTTYY

-603 GERDVSSGRSTAQ
+603 GGRDVSSGRSTAQ
-616 SIQCRPAAPSVSIY
+616 NIQCRPAAPSVSIY

-645 AAKYWVYRSTDGM
+645 AAKYWVYRSTDGV

-692 NGKNVASAY
+692 NGKDVASADS
-701 NGTKS
+701 GTKS
-706 LFTTPAAPGVSIYRV
+706 LFTTPEAPGVSIYRV

-775 KAAAVVNGKDV
+775 KAAAVVNGKDI

-821 KGADNYYIY
+821 KGADKYWIY
-830 RSTDGKNFKYYNET
+830 RSTDGKNFKYYNKT

-921 IDGKNFKCYDTTT
+921 TDGKNFKYYDTTT

-1035 TTYYYKVKADSS
+1035 TTYYYKVKADNS

-1185 EITVI
+1185 KITVI

-1283 STVGTSYTDSD
+1283 STVGTSYTDSG

>member
-106 DEIVEKAMEETG
+106 DEIAEKAMEETG

-133 SGSCSLESDDEGLHY
+133 SGSYSLESDDEGRHY

-350 ASEDRAIP
+350 VSENRAIP

-387 SYTDSSTDALGHNYG
+387 SYTDS
-402 AWEQTKAPTC
+402 C
-412 TVKGTEV
+412 
-419 RICTRCNASET
+419 
-430 RNVDALGHSFIHY
+430 
-443 AEKAATCTTDGWAAY
+443 
-458 DTCSRC
+458 
-464 GYSTYRQ
+464 
-471 IPAAGH
+471 
-477 HYDAVA
+477 
-483 TAPTCTERGYTT
+483 
-495 HTCVCGISYT
+495 
-505 DSYTDAVGHNY
+505 TDAVGHNY

-549 SWDAVNGADKYW
+549 SWNAVNGADKYW

-569 TFDYYTRTDKPS
+569 TFDYYARTDKPS
-581 FTDGSTSIGTTYH
+581 FTDGSTSIGTTYY

-603 GERDVSSGRSTAQ
+603 GGRDVSSGRSTAQ

-645 AAKYWVYRSTDGM
+645 AAKYWVYRSTDGV

-692 NGKNVASAY
+692 NGKNVASADS
-701 NGTKS
+701 GTKS

-921 IDGKNFKCYDTTT
+921 TDGKNFKYYDTTT

-960 GRNVVSGSGS
+960 GRNVASGSGS

-1035 TTYYYKVKADSS
+1035 TTYYYKVKADNS

-1145 NDGRIPNVGDIIFFD
+1145 NDGRIPNIGDIIFFD

-1190 DGNNKNDAV
+1190 GGNNKNDAV

-1283 STVGTSYTDSD
+1283 STVGTSYTDSG

>member
-133 SGSCSLESDDEGLHY
+133 SGSYSLESDDEGLYY

-204 DNLNDSEYLLKYTA
+204 DNLDDSEYLLKYTA
-218 YAAMINKTAVCQGYS
+218 YAAMINKTAVCQGYC

-314 TKYVVCPSHSY
+314 TKYAACPSHSY

-350 ASEDRAIP
+350 VSENRA
-358 ATGHHYD
+358 
-365 AVATAPTC
+365 V
-373 TEKGYTTHTCACGD
+373 
-387 SYTDSSTDALGHNYG
+387 
-402 AWEQTKAPTC
+402 
-412 TVKGTEV
+412 
-419 RICTRCNASET
+419 
-430 RNVDALGHSFIHY
+430 
-443 AEKAATCTTDGWAAY
+443 
-458 DTCSRC
+458 
-464 GYSTYRQ
+464 
-471 IPAAGH
+471 PAAGH

-549 SWDAVNGADKYW
+549 SWNAVNGADKYW
-561 VYRSVDGE
+561 IYRSVDGE
-569 TFDYYTRTDKPS
+569 TFDYYARTDKPS
-581 FTDGSTSIGTTYH
+581 FTDGSTSIGTTYY

-603 GERDVSSGRSTAQ
+603 GGRDVSSGRSTAQ

-645 AAKYWVYRSTDGM
+645 AEKYWVYRSTDGV

-692 NGKNVASAY
+692 NGKNVASADS
-701 NGTKS
+701 GTKS

-733 GAEKYWI
+733 GAAKYWI

-921 IDGKNFKCYDTTT
+921 TDGKNFKYYDTTT

-1035 TTYYYKVKADSS
+1035 TTYYYKVKADNS

-1185 EITVI
+1185 KITVI

-1283 STVGTSYTDSD
+1283 STVGTSYTDSG

>member
-23 AFADSSVIHRQIHI
+23 AFADNSVIHRQIHI

-106 DEIVEKAMEETG
+106 DEIAEKAMEETG

-133 SGSCSLESDDEGLHY
+133 SGSCSLESDDEGRHY

-350 ASEDRAIP
+350 VSENRAIP
-358 ATGHHYD
+358 AT
-365 AVATAPTC
+365 
-373 TEKGYTTHTCACGD
+373 
-387 SYTDSSTDALGHNYG
+387 
-402 AWEQTKAPTC
+402 
-412 TVKGTEV
+412 
-419 RICTRCNASET
+419 
-430 RNVDALGHSFIHY
+430 
-443 AEKAATCTTDGWAAY
+443 
-458 DTCSRC
+458 
-464 GYSTYRQ
+464 
-471 IPAAGH
+471 GH

-495 HTCVCGISYT
+495 HTCVCVISYT

-549 SWDAVNGADKYW
+549 SWNAVNGADKYW

-569 TFDYYTRTDKPS
+569 TFDYYARTDKPS
-581 FTDGSTSIGTTYH
+581 FTDGSTSIGTTYY

-603 GERDVSSGRSTAQ
+603 GGRDVPSGRSTAQ

-645 AAKYWVYRSTDGM
+645 AAKYWVYRSTDGV

-786 ASDFSNTKSLFTTP
+786 ASNFSNTKSLFTTP

-821 KGADNYYIY
+821 KGADKYYIY

-921 IDGKNFKCYDTTT
+921 TDGKNFKYYDTTT

-1035 TTYYYKVKADSS
+1035 TTYYYKVKADNS

-1166 GDNDGFPGH
+1166 GDNDGSPGH

-1185 EITVI
+1185 QITVI

-1283 STVGTSYTDSD
+1283 STVGTSYTDSG

-1317 ALSAAVSIKATK
+1317 ARSAAVSIKATK

>member
-106 DEIVEKAMEETG
+106 DEIAEKAMEETG

-133 SGSCSLESDDEGLHY
+133 SGSYSLESDDEGLHY

-350 ASEDRAIP
+350 VSENRAIP
-358 ATGHHYD
+358 AT
-365 AVATAPTC
+365 
-373 TEKGYTTHTCACGD
+373 
-387 SYTDSSTDALGHNYG
+387 
-402 AWEQTKAPTC
+402 
-412 TVKGTEV
+412 
-419 RICTRCNASET
+419 
-430 RNVDALGHSFIHY
+430 
-443 AEKAATCTTDGWAAY
+443 
-458 DTCSRC
+458 
-464 GYSTYRQ
+464 
-471 IPAAGH
+471 GH

-495 HTCVCGISYT
+495 HTCVCGDSYT
-505 DSYTDAVGHNY
+505 DSSTDAVGHNY

-549 SWDAVNGADKYW
+549 SWNAVNGADKYW
-561 VYRSVDGE
+561 IYRSVDGE
-569 TFDYYTRTDKPS
+569 TFDYYARTDKPS
-581 FTDGSTSIGTTYH
+581 FTDGSTSIGTTYY

-603 GERDVSSGRSTAQ
+603 GGRDVSSGRSTAQ

-645 AAKYWVYRSTDGM
+645 AAKYWVYRSTDGV

-692 NGKNVASAY
+692 NGKNVASADS
-701 NGTKS
+701 GTKS

-733 GAEKYWI
+733 GAAKYWI

-821 KGADNYYIY
+821 KGADKYYIY
-830 RSTDGKNFKYYNET
+830 RSTDGKNF
-844 DEAGYTNYSTNI
+844 
-856 GTTYYYKV
+856 
-864 RAVKTIDGNDHK
+864 
-876 SDFSAVRSIQCRPA
+876 
-890 AVNLSISRSYGKPK
+890 SY
-904 LTWDAVAD
+904 WD
-912 ADKYWIYRS
+912 S
-921 IDGKNFKCYDTTT
+921 TT
-934 KTSYIN
+934 KTSYVN
-940 SGAAF
+940 TGAKK
-945 NTIYCYK
+945 NTKYYYR

-960 GRNVVSGSGS
+960 GKNIAS
-970 AKSVITALAK
+970 A
-980 PSVSITTSDGKPYIS
+980 Y
-995 WDAVDGAT
+995 
-1003 GYYVFRSTDG
+1003 
-1013 KNYSVLGYTTRTNY
+1013 
-1027 TNTASNAG
+1027 
-1035 TTYYYKVKADSS
+1035 
-1047 NTKTAICANSDKT
+1047 
-1060 AEKLVEQAKSWLG
+1060 
-1073 CKESDG
+1073 
-1079 SNEEIIDTYNG
+1079 
-1090 HEPVARGL
+1090 
-1098 KLGYKDPWCAAFVSA
+1098 
-1113 CAIKTGMTD
+1113 
-1122 IIPTECGCGTMV
+1122 
-1134 KLFKKLGAWDE
+1134 
-1145 NDGRIPNVGDIIFFD
+1145 
-1160 WDDSGY
+1160 
-1166 GDNDGFPGH
+1166 
-1175 VGIVEKVSGT
+1175 SGT
-1185 EITVI
+1185 
-1190 DGNNKNDAV
+1190 
-1199 ERRTV
+1199 
-1204 QINGRFIRGYGVPKY
+1204 
-1219 SGFRSGDTRSDY
+1219 
-1231 SNAVSVRCGLT
+1231 
-1242 APTPSITT
+1242 
-1250 SEGKPKLTWS
+1250 
-1260 AVPGAAKYWVYRS
+1260 
-1273 TDGKSFSYLN
+1273 
-1283 STVGTSYTDSD
+1283 
-1294 AKKNTKYY
+1294 
-1302 YKVKAVYSSNSDMNS
+1302 
-1317 ALSAAVSIKATK
+1317 VSIKATK

>member
-106 DEIVEKAMEETG
+106 DEIAEKAMEETG

-133 SGSCSLESDDEGLHY
+133 SGSYSLESDDEGLHY

-350 ASEDRAIP
+350 VSENRAIP

-387 SYTDSSTDALGHNYG
+387 SYTDSS
-402 AWEQTKAPTC
+402 
-412 TVKGTEV
+412 
-419 RICTRCNASET
+419 
-430 RNVDALGHSFIHY
+430 
-443 AEKAATCTTDGWAAY
+443 
-458 DTCSRC
+458 
-464 GYSTYRQ
+464 
-471 IPAAGH
+471 
-477 HYDAVA
+477 
-483 TAPTCTERGYTT
+483 
-495 HTCVCGISYT
+495 
-505 DSYTDAVGHNY
+505 TDAVGHNY

-549 SWDAVNGADKYW
+549 SWNAVNGADKYW
-561 VYRSVDGE
+561 IYRSVDGE
-569 TFDYYTRTDKPS
+569 TFDYYARTDKPS
-581 FTDGSTSIGTTYH
+581 FTDGSTSIGTTYY

-603 GERDVSSGRSTAQ
+603 GGRDVSSGRSTAQ

-645 AAKYWVYRSTDGM
+645 AAKYWVYRSTDGV

-775 KAAAVVNGKDV
+775 KAAAVENGKNV

-821 KGADNYYIY
+821 KGADKYYIY

-921 IDGKNFKCYDTTT
+921 TDGKNFKYYDTTT

-960 GRNVVSGSGS
+960 GRNVASGSGS

-1166 GDNDGFPGH
+1166 GDNDGSPGH

-1185 EITVI
+1185 QITVI

-1283 STVGTSYTDSD
+1283 STVGTSYTDSG

>member
-133 SGSCSLESDDEGLHY
+133 SGSYSLESDDEGLYY

-350 ASEDRAIP
+350 VSEDRAIP

-373 TEKGYTTHTCACGD
+373 TERGYTTHTCA
-387 SYTDSSTDALGHNYG
+387 
-402 AWEQTKAPTC
+402 
-412 TVKGTEV
+412 
-419 RICTRCNASET
+419 
-430 RNVDALGHSFIHY
+430 
-443 AEKAATCTTDGWAAY
+443 
-458 DTCSRC
+458 
-464 GYSTYRQ
+464 
-471 IPAAGH
+471 
-477 HYDAVA
+477 
-483 TAPTCTERGYTT
+483 
-495 HTCVCGISYT
+495 CGISYT

-549 SWDAVNGADKYW
+549 SWNAVNGADKYW

-569 TFDYYTRTDKPS
+569 TFDYYARTDKPS
-581 FTDGSTSIGTTYH
+581 FTDGSTSIGTTYY

-603 GERDVSSGRSTAQ
+603 GGRDVSSGRSTAQ

-645 AAKYWVYRSTDGM
+645 AAKYWVYRSTDGV

-701 NGTKS
+701 SGTKS

-775 KAAAVVNGKDV
+775 KAAAVENGKNV

-821 KGADNYYIY
+821 KGADKYWIY
-830 RSTDGKNFKYYNET
+830 RSTDGKNFKYYNKT

-921 IDGKNFKCYDTTT
+921 TDGKNFKCYDTTT

-1035 TTYYYKVKADSS
+1035 TTYYYKVKADNS

-1317 ALSAAVSIKATK
+1317 ARSAAVSIKATK

>member
-91 IRCPA
+91 ISCPA

-106 DEIVEKAMEETG
+106 DEIAEKAMEETG

-133 SGSCSLESDDEGLHY
+133 SGSYSLESDDEGRHY

-314 TKYVVCPSHSY
+314 TKYAVCPSHSY

-350 ASEDRAIP
+350 VSENRAIP

-387 SYTDSSTDALGHNYG
+387 SYTDSS
-402 AWEQTKAPTC
+402 
-412 TVKGTEV
+412 
-419 RICTRCNASET
+419 
-430 RNVDALGHSFIHY
+430 
-443 AEKAATCTTDGWAAY
+443 
-458 DTCSRC
+458 
-464 GYSTYRQ
+464 
-471 IPAAGH
+471 
-477 HYDAVA
+477 
-483 TAPTCTERGYTT
+483 
-495 HTCVCGISYT
+495 
-505 DSYTDAVGHNY
+505 TDAVGHNY

-549 SWDAVNGADKYW
+549 SWNAVNGADKYW

-569 TFDYYTRTDKPS
+569 TFDYYARTDKPS
-581 FTDGSTSIGTTYH
+581 FTDGSTSIGTTYY

-603 GERDVSSGRSTAQ
+603 GGRDVSSGRSTAQ

-645 AAKYWVYRSTDGM
+645 AAKYWVYRSTDGV

-821 KGADNYYIY
+821 KGADKYWIY

-921 IDGKNFKCYDTTT
+921 TDGKNFKYYDTTT

-1035 TTYYYKVKADSS
+1035 TTYYYKVKADNS

-1079 SNEEIIDTYNG
+1079 SNEDIIDTYNG

-1185 EITVI
+1185 KITVI

-1283 STVGTSYTDSD
+1283 STVGTSYTDSG

-1317 ALSAAVSIKATK
+1317 ARSAAVSIKATK

>member
-49 LFSTLNGA
+49 LFSALNGA

-106 DEIVEKAMEETG
+106 DEIAEKAMEETG

-133 SGSCSLESDDEGLHY
+133 SGSYSLESDDEGLHY

-187 VICAVYD
+187 IICAVYD

-204 DNLNDSEYLLKYTA
+204 DNLDDSEYLLKYTA

-280 NYAYFLCGDSDF
+280 NYAYFLCGDTDF

-350 ASEDRAIP
+350 VSENRAIP

-387 SYTDSSTDALGHNYG
+387 SYTDSS
-402 AWEQTKAPTC
+402 
-412 TVKGTEV
+412 
-419 RICTRCNASET
+419 
-430 RNVDALGHSFIHY
+430 
-443 AEKAATCTTDGWAAY
+443 
-458 DTCSRC
+458 
-464 GYSTYRQ
+464 
-471 IPAAGH
+471 
-477 HYDAVA
+477 
-483 TAPTCTERGYTT
+483 
-495 HTCVCGISYT
+495 
-505 DSYTDAVGHNY
+505 TDAVGHNY

-549 SWDAVNGADKYW
+549 SWNAVNGADKYW

-569 TFDYYTRTDKPS
+569 TFDYYARTDKPS

-594 YAVKAVAVL
+594 YAVRAVAVL
-603 GERDVSSGRSTAQ
+603 GGRDVPSGRSTAQ

-645 AAKYWVYRSTDGM
+645 AAKYWVYRSTDGV

-692 NGKNVASAY
+692 NGKNVASADS
-701 NGTKS
+701 GTKS

-775 KAAAVVNGKDV
+775 KAAAVENGKNV

-921 IDGKNFKCYDTTT
+921 TDGKNFKCYDTTT

-1035 TTYYYKVKADSS
+1035 TTYYYKVKADNS

-1185 EITVI
+1185 KITVI

-1283 STVGTSYTDSD
+1283 STVGTSYTDSG

-1317 ALSAAVSIKATK
+1317 ARSAAVSIKATK

>member
-106 DEIVEKAMEETG
+106 DEIAEKALEETG

-133 SGSCSLESDDEGLHY
+133 NGSYSLESDDEGLHY

-246 CRLIPGSNHAWNI
+246 CRLIPGSDHAWNI

-292 AEHTRYSEYST
+292 AGHTRYSEYST

-350 ASEDRAIP
+350 VSEDRAIP

-373 TEKGYTTHTCACGD
+373 TEKGYTTHTCACG
-387 SYTDSSTDALGHNYG
+387 L
-402 AWEQTKAPTC
+402 
-412 TVKGTEV
+412 
-419 RICTRCNASET
+419 
-430 RNVDALGHSFIHY
+430 
-443 AEKAATCTTDGWAAY
+443 
-458 DTCSRC
+458 
-464 GYSTYRQ
+464 
-471 IPAAGH
+471 
-477 HYDAVA
+477 
-483 TAPTCTERGYTT
+483 
-495 HTCVCGISYT
+495 SYT

-516 KAGICTICGALDPE
+516 KAGICTICGALDPG

-549 SWDAVNGADKYW
+549 SWNAVNGADKYW

-569 TFDYYTRTDKPS
+569 TFDYYARTDKPS
-581 FTDGSTSIGTTYH
+581 FTDGSTSIGTTYY

-603 GERDVSSGRSTAQ
+603 GGRDVSSGRSTAQ

-645 AAKYWVYRSTDGM
+645 AAKYWVYRSTDGV

-692 NGKNVASAY
+692 NGKNVTSADS
-701 NGTKS
+701 GTKS

-721 NGKPQLKWSAVT
+721 NGKPRLKWSAVT
-733 GAEKYWI
+733 GAAKYWI
-740 YRSTDG
+740 YRSADG
-746 VNFKYYDSTTGTS
+746 VNFKYYDSTTWTS

-775 KAAAVVNGKDV
+775 KAVAVVNGKDV

-821 KGADNYYIY
+821 TGADKYYVY
-830 RSTDGKNFKYYNET
+830 RSTDGKNFKYYNKT

-856 GTTYYYKV
+856 GTTYYYTV

-921 IDGKNFKCYDTTT
+921 TDGKNFKCYDTTT

-960 GRNVVSGSGS
+960 GRNVASGSGS

-1035 TTYYYKVKADSS
+1035 TTYYYKVKADNS

-1134 KLFKKLGAWDE
+1134 KLFKKLGAWNE

-1185 EITVI
+1185 KITVI

-1231 SNAVSVRCGLT
+1231 SNTVSVRCGLT

-1260 AVPGAAKYWVYRS
+1260 AVPGAVRYWVYRS

-1283 STVGTSYTDSD
+1283 STVGTSYTDSG

-1302 YKVKAVYSSNSDMNS
+1302 YKVKAVYSSNSDLNS
-1317 ALSAAVSIKATK
+1317 ARSAAVSIKATK

>member
-106 DEIVEKAMEETG
+106 DEIAEKAMEETG

-133 SGSCSLESDDEGLHY
+133 SGSYSLESDDEGLHY

-303 EEFYRLYPMAE
+303 EEFYRLYPMAK

-350 ASEDRAIP
+350 VSENRAIP

-387 SYTDSSTDALGHNYG
+387 SYTDSS
-402 AWEQTKAPTC
+402 
-412 TVKGTEV
+412 
-419 RICTRCNASET
+419 
-430 RNVDALGHSFIHY
+430 
-443 AEKAATCTTDGWAAY
+443 
-458 DTCSRC
+458 
-464 GYSTYRQ
+464 
-471 IPAAGH
+471 
-477 HYDAVA
+477 
-483 TAPTCTERGYTT
+483 
-495 HTCVCGISYT
+495 
-505 DSYTDAVGHNY
+505 TDAVGHNY

-549 SWDAVNGADKYW
+549 SWNAVNGADKYW
-561 VYRSVDGE
+561 IYRSVDGE
-569 TFDYYTRTDKPS
+569 TFDYYARTDKPS
-581 FTDGSTSIGTTYH
+581 FTDGSTSIGTTYY

-603 GERDVSSGRSTAQ
+603 GGRDVSSGRSTAQ
-616 SIQCRPAAPSVSIY
+616 SIQCRPAAPSVIIY
-630 RASGKPQLKWNAVSG
+630 RVNGKPQLKWNAVSG
-645 AAKYWVYRSTDGM
+645 AAEYWVYRSTDGV

-775 KAAAVVNGKDV
+775 KAAAVENGKNV

-821 KGADNYYIY
+821 KGADKYYIY

-921 IDGKNFKCYDTTT
+921 TDGKNFKYYDTTT

-1035 TTYYYKVKADSS
+1035 TTYYYKVKADNS

-1185 EITVI
+1185 KITVI

-1283 STVGTSYTDSD
+1283 STVGTSYTDSG

-1317 ALSAAVSIKATK
+1317 ARSAAVSIKATK

>member
-1 MKKRII
+1 M
-7 SCILTVL
+7 L

-133 SGSCSLESDDEGLHY
+133 SGSYSLESDDEGLHY

-350 ASEDRAIP
+350 VSENRAIP

-387 SYTDSSTDALGHNYG
+387 SYTDSS
-402 AWEQTKAPTC
+402 
-412 TVKGTEV
+412 
-419 RICTRCNASET
+419 
-430 RNVDALGHSFIHY
+430 
-443 AEKAATCTTDGWAAY
+443 
-458 DTCSRC
+458 
-464 GYSTYRQ
+464 
-471 IPAAGH
+471 
-477 HYDAVA
+477 
-483 TAPTCTERGYTT
+483 
-495 HTCVCGISYT
+495 
-505 DSYTDAVGHNY
+505 TDAVGHNY

-549 SWDAVNGADKYW
+549 SWNAVNGADKYW
-561 VYRSVDGE
+561 IYRSVDGE
-569 TFDYYTRTDKPS
+569 TFDYYARTDKPS

-603 GERDVSSGRSTAQ
+603 GGRDVSSGRSTAQ

-645 AAKYWVYRSTDGM
+645 AAKYWVYRSTDGV

-821 KGADNYYIY
+821 KGADKYWIY

-921 IDGKNFKCYDTTT
+921 TDGKNFKCYDTTT

-1035 TTYYYKVKADSS
+1035 TTYYYKVKADNS

-1185 EITVI
+1185 QITVI

-1283 STVGTSYTDSD
+1283 STVGTSYTDSG

-1317 ALSAAVSIKATK
+1317 ARSAAVSIKATK

>member
-106 DEIVEKAMEETG
+106 DEIAEKAMEETG

-133 SGSCSLESDDEGLHY
+133 SGSYSLESDDEGLHY

-187 VICAVYD
+187 IICAVYD

-280 NYAYFLCGDSDF
+280 NYAYFLCGDTDF

-350 ASEDRAIP
+350 VSENRAIP

-387 SYTDSSTDALGHNYG
+387 SYTDSS
-402 AWEQTKAPTC
+402 
-412 TVKGTEV
+412 
-419 RICTRCNASET
+419 
-430 RNVDALGHSFIHY
+430 
-443 AEKAATCTTDGWAAY
+443 
-458 DTCSRC
+458 
-464 GYSTYRQ
+464 
-471 IPAAGH
+471 
-477 HYDAVA
+477 
-483 TAPTCTERGYTT
+483 
-495 HTCVCGISYT
+495 
-505 DSYTDAVGHNY
+505 TDAVGHNY

-549 SWDAVNGADKYW
+549 SWNAVNGADKYW

-569 TFDYYTRTDKPS
+569 TFDYYARTDKPS
-581 FTDGSTSIGTTYH
+581 FTDGSTSIGTTYY

-603 GERDVSSGRSTAQ
+603 GGRDVSSGRSTAQ

-630 RASGKPQLKWNAVSG
+630 RVSGKPQLKWNAVSG
-645 AAKYWVYRSTDGM
+645 AAKYWVYRSTDGV

-775 KAAAVVNGKDV
+775 KAAAVENGKNV

-921 IDGKNFKCYDTTT
+921 TDGKNFKCYDTTT

-945 NTIYCYK
+945 NTIYYYK

-1035 TTYYYKVKADSS
+1035 TTYYYKVKADNS

-1185 EITVI
+1185 KITVI

-1283 STVGTSYTDSD
+1283 STVGTSYTDSG

>member
-49 LFSTLNGA
+49 LISTLNSA

-133 SGSCSLESDDEGLHY
+133 SGSYSLESDDEGLHY

-350 ASEDRAIP
+350 VSENRGIP
-358 ATGHHYD
+358 AT
-365 AVATAPTC
+365 
-373 TEKGYTTHTCACGD
+373 
-387 SYTDSSTDALGHNYG
+387 
-402 AWEQTKAPTC
+402 
-412 TVKGTEV
+412 
-419 RICTRCNASET
+419 
-430 RNVDALGHSFIHY
+430 
-443 AEKAATCTTDGWAAY
+443 
-458 DTCSRC
+458 
-464 GYSTYRQ
+464 
-471 IPAAGH
+471 GH

-495 HTCVCGISYT
+495 HTCVCGLSYT
-505 DSYTDAVGHNY
+505 DSYTDAAGHNY

-549 SWDAVNGADKYW
+549 SWNAVNGADKYW

-569 TFDYYTRTDKPS
+569 TFDYYARTDKPS
-581 FTDGSTSIGTTYH
+581 FTDGSTSIGTTYY

-645 AAKYWVYRSTDGM
+645 AAKYWVYRSTDGV

-821 KGADNYYIY
+821 TGADKYWIY

-921 IDGKNFKCYDTTT
+921 TDGKNFKYYDTTT

-945 NTIYCYK
+945 NTIYYYK

-960 GRNVVSGSGS
+960 GRNVASGSGS

-1035 TTYYYKVKADSS
+1035 TTYYYKVKADNS

-1166 GDNDGFPGH
+1166 GDNDGSPGH

-1185 EITVI
+1185 QITVI

-1283 STVGTSYTDSD
+1283 STVGTSYTDSG

-1317 ALSAAVSIKATK
+1317 ARSAAVSIKATK

>member
-1 MKKRII
+1 M
-7 SCILTVL
+7 L

-133 SGSCSLESDDEGLHY
+133 SGSYSLESDDEGLHY

-204 DNLNDSEYLLKYTA
+204 DNLDDSEYLLKYTA

-303 EEFYRLYPMAE
+303 EEFYRLYPMAK

-350 ASEDRAIP
+350 VSENRAIP
-358 ATGHHYD
+358 AT
-365 AVATAPTC
+365 
-373 TEKGYTTHTCACGD
+373 
-387 SYTDSSTDALGHNYG
+387 
-402 AWEQTKAPTC
+402 
-412 TVKGTEV
+412 
-419 RICTRCNASET
+419 
-430 RNVDALGHSFIHY
+430 
-443 AEKAATCTTDGWAAY
+443 
-458 DTCSRC
+458 
-464 GYSTYRQ
+464 
-471 IPAAGH
+471 GH

-495 HTCVCGISYT
+495 HTCVCGLSYT
-505 DSYTDAVGHNY
+505 DSYTDAAGHNY

-549 SWDAVNGADKYW
+549 SWNAVNGADKYW

-569 TFDYYTRTDKPS
+569 TFDYYARTDKPS
-581 FTDGSTSIGTTYH
+581 FTDGSTSIGTTYY

-603 GERDVSSGRSTAQ
+603 GGRDVSSGRSTAQ

-645 AAKYWVYRSTDGM
+645 AAKYWVYRSTDGV

-692 NGKNVASAY
+692 NGKNVASADS
-701 NGTKS
+701 GTKS

-733 GAEKYWI
+733 GAAKYWI

-830 RSTDGKNFKYYNET
+830 RSTDGKSFKYYNET

-921 IDGKNFKCYDTTT
+921 TDGKNFKYYDTTT

-1035 TTYYYKVKADSS
+1035 TTYYYKVKADNL

-1283 STVGTSYTDSD
+1283 STVGTSYTDSG

>member
-106 DEIVEKAMEETG
+106 DEIAEKAMEETG

-350 ASEDRAIP
+350 VSENRAIP

-387 SYTDSSTDALGHNYG
+387 SYTDSS
-402 AWEQTKAPTC
+402 
-412 TVKGTEV
+412 
-419 RICTRCNASET
+419 
-430 RNVDALGHSFIHY
+430 
-443 AEKAATCTTDGWAAY
+443 
-458 DTCSRC
+458 
-464 GYSTYRQ
+464 
-471 IPAAGH
+471 
-477 HYDAVA
+477 
-483 TAPTCTERGYTT
+483 
-495 HTCVCGISYT
+495 
-505 DSYTDAVGHNY
+505 TDAVGHNY

-549 SWDAVNGADKYW
+549 SWNAVNGADKYW

-569 TFDYYTRTDKPS
+569 TFDYYARTDKPS
-581 FTDGSTSIGTTYH
+581 FTDGSTSIGTTYY

-603 GERDVSSGRSTAQ
+603 GGRDVSSGRSTAQ

-645 AAKYWVYRSTDGM
+645 AAKYWVYRSTDGV

-692 NGKNVASAY
+692 NGKNVASADS
-701 NGTKS
+701 GTKS

-821 KGADNYYIY
+821 TGADKYWIY

-921 IDGKNFKCYDTTT
+921 TDGKNFKCYDTTT

-1035 TTYYYKVKADSS
+1035 TTYYYKVKADNS

-1283 STVGTSYTDSD
+1283 STVGTSYTDSG

>member
-133 SGSCSLESDDEGLHY
+133 SGSYSLESDDEGLYY

-267 NADSTWDAGRDPK
+267 NVDSTWDAGRDPK

-303 EEFYRLYPMAE
+303 EEFYRLYPMAK

-350 ASEDRAIP
+350 VSENRAIP
-358 ATGHHYD
+358 AAGHHYD

-387 SYTDSSTDALGHNYG
+387 SYTDSS
-402 AWEQTKAPTC
+402 
-412 TVKGTEV
+412 
-419 RICTRCNASET
+419 
-430 RNVDALGHSFIHY
+430 
-443 AEKAATCTTDGWAAY
+443 
-458 DTCSRC
+458 
-464 GYSTYRQ
+464 
-471 IPAAGH
+471 
-477 HYDAVA
+477 
-483 TAPTCTERGYTT
+483 
-495 HTCVCGISYT
+495 
-505 DSYTDAVGHNY
+505 TDAVGHNY

-569 TFDYYTRTDKPS
+569 TFDYYARTDKPS
-581 FTDGSTSIGTTYH
+581 FTDGSTSIGTTYY

-603 GERDVSSGRSTAQ
+603 GGRDVSSGRSTAQ

-645 AAKYWVYRSTDGM
+645 AAKYWVYRSTDGV

-960 GRNVVSGSGS
+960 GRNVASGSGS

-1035 TTYYYKVKADSS
+1035 TTYYYKVKADNS
-1047 NTKTAICANSDKT
+1047 NTKTASCANSDKT

-1283 STVGTSYTDSD
+1283 STVGTSYTDSG